1 MCEKREAF
9 PFPFY
14 VRGEG
19 LLPPKRTRES
29 VKDALVDPTRIANPS
44 RKPHSWK
51 QEQTATQTGVVQAT
65 IARWEYGDRMPLL
78 SQLYS
83 LCCPL
88 NAYPEKITALTT
100 GQFALFAL
108 RIRSREER
116 HKRIERCL
124 IEIVSPLTLEDSR
137 LWELEMIVM
146 ERELWHEAAEDQE
159 ARLLLARLYASP
171 SGNRARRHGQSRT
184 DAPKLTLLG
193 FA

>member
-1 MCEKREAF
+1 MLSLLCEGRRSPA
-9 PFPFY
+9 PQ
-14 VRGEG
+14 
-19 LLPPKRTRES
+19 RTRES

-44 RKPHSWK
+44 RKPHSWT

-124 IEIVSPLTLEDSR
+124 IEIVSPLILEDSR

-146 ERELWHEAAEDQE
+146 ERELWHEAAENQE

-171 SGNRARRHGQSRT
+171 CGNRARRHGQSRT
-184 DAPKLTLLG
+184 GAPKLTLLG